1 MIKLLSYH
9 NWMVTSIAVILMSML
24 QGCAIII
31 PTPVRPEVQ
40 RIDDVVLNEDIYV
53 TIGPRTLLKNVSDQ
67 IEKDRQNI
75 IVEDPLLFRDTAFPE
90 GGWLLKEF
98 LDSQRCG
105 EVVSQLG
112 VEYLVLVGSRTTEE
126 GEFGG
131 FYVPLLVGAMS
142 IPEQSQLSTLII
154 NLKSQSVV
162 CEYVATA
169 ESEAR
174 VLHYVVVFV
183 GSDPMTESAVVDGI
197 ATSVAEYLS
206 GLSGDALVRIAVLAA
221 ESKSTPAMQQ

>member
-126 GEFGG
+126 GEFTFQGEEAHG
-131 FYVPLLVGAMS
+131 ESPGMRALL
-142 IPEQSQLSTLII
+142 
-154 NLKSQSVV
+154 
-162 CEYVATA
+162 
-169 ESEAR
+169 
-174 VLHYVVVFV
+174 
-183 GSDPMTESAVVDGI
+183 
-197 ATSVAEYLS
+197 
-206 GLSGDALVRIAVLAA
+206 ALVIVLAA
-221 ESKSTPAMQQ
+221 VSALFHWISVNQ